1 MSLVAC
7 RFHSR
12 VTREMSEKG
21 AEETNTY
28 DVVLLCC
35 PWGEGGYS
43 LNKWYKLD
51 RYVQQQMA
59 PAWFFSHFGLSSGI
73 DFEHFGQK

>member
-21 AEETNTY
+21 AEEPHTY
-28 DVVLLCC
+28 DAALLSSL
-35 PWGEGGYS
+35 WREGGYS
-43 LNKWYKLD
+43 MNK
-51 RYVQQQMA
+51 
-59 PAWFFSHFGLSSGI
+59 
-73 DFEHFGQK
+73 